1 MSSVVPGLF
10 RHIAACRNAVLPG
23 ARLPFR
29 LGPHRVGWVLPNFAE
44 RVLAEGARDGARR
57 DGGCVVLDD
66 PAALP
71 RLGRRLADRGAYRW
85 RDEAFDV
92 RAEPGGPVLARLDR
106 GALPSFGVLAE
117 GVHLNGLVRRPDG
130 PWLWVG
136 RRAAHKRLDPGKLDH
151 IVGGGV
157 PAGLD
162 ADAALLKEAAEEAS
176 LPADLARRAR
186 RVATLSY
193 AMERPE
199 GLRRDRLHCYDLDL
213 PDAFTP
219 CPADGEVDGFEL
231 WPLPAVLD
239 RVRRTDDFK
248 FNVNLVLLD
257 LFLREGLLDPAGEE
271 GRRLRA
277 GLDAA

>member
-1 MSSVVPGLF
+1 MPDLF

-29 LGPHRVGWVLPNFAE
+29 LGPHRVGWVLPSFAD
-44 RVLAEGARDGARR
+44 RVLAEGAPEGTRR
-57 DGGCVVLDD
+57 DGDEIVLDD

-71 RLGRRLADRGAYRW
+71 RLGRRLAECGAYRF

-92 RAEPGGPVLARLDR
+92 RAEPGGPVLAQIDR
-106 GALPSFGVLAE
+106 GALPSFGVWAE
-117 GVHLNGLVRRPDG
+117 GVHLNGLVHRPNG

-136 RRAAHKRLDPGKLDH
+136 RRAKHKRLDPGKLDH
-151 IVGGGV
+151 IVAGGV

-162 ADAALLKEAAEEAS
+162 ADAALLKEAQEEAS
-176 LPADLARRAR
+176 LPAELARYAR

-199 GLRRDRLHCYDLDL
+199 GLRRDRLHCYDLEL
-213 PDAFTP
+213 PDGFTP
-219 CPADGEVDGFEL
+219 RPGDDEVDAFEL

-239 RVRRTDDFK
+239 RVRRTGDFK

-257 LFLREGLLDPAGEE
+257 LFLRAGLIDPAGEE

>member
-1 MSSVVPGLF
+1 MPDLF

-29 LGPHRVGWVLPNFAE
+29 LGPHRVGWLLPAFAD
-44 RVLAEGARDGARR
+44 RVLAEGAADGARR
-57 DGGCVVLDD
+57 DGDDVVLDD

-71 RLGRRLADRGAYRW
+71 GLGRRLAERGAYRW

-92 RAEPGGPVLARLDR
+92 RAEPDGPALTHLDR
-106 GALPSFGVLAE
+106 GALPSFGVLAQ

-162 ADAALLKEAAEEAS
+162 PDAALLKEAQEEATS
-176 LPADLARRAR
+176 RSSRELA
-186 RVATLSY
+186 
-193 AMERPE
+193 
-199 GLRRDRLHCYDLDL
+199 
-213 PDAFTP
+213 
-219 CPADGEVDGFEL
+219 
-231 WPLPAVLD
+231 
-239 RVRRTDDFK
+239 
-248 FNVNLVLLD
+248 
-257 LFLREGLLDPAGEE
+257 
-271 GRRLRA
+271 
-277 GLDAA
+277 